1 MTAPAKK
8 TPAPGPRP
16 VPDDA
21 GAKAKAKPSKKAA
34 PAKEAKEAKS
44 PPKPVADGKVIERLR
59 KQRMLGLAK
68 RLGLF
73 VLLPTLVAA
82 IYYGGVAS
90 DQYESHAQF
99 TVHSVEASAGA
110 GLDGLLGGLAG
121 GASRDT
127 LIVRDHI
134 LSRDMLAQLDEEHG
148 FSEAWKAPAIDV
160 VARLPADA
168 TFEDAFEHYQDHVFV
183 EYDSNSGVLTLVVRA
198 PDPAMSK
205 TFAKA
210 ILAHSENRVNE
221 LSLRERADR
230 TRYAE
235 EQVAKSEARL
245 AEARKAVLE
254 QQKNNAELSPQAEAG
269 ASMAI
274 RTSLEGELARARANL
289 MELQS
294 FMTADAPKVKAAR
307 QRVKALSA
315 QIGAEKSRVLGP
327 KGDGGLAESMA
338 EFEAAMV
345 EKEFAEAAYRSAMTT
360 LELARADAAR
370 QHRYLAVIAA
380 PSLPDESTY
389 PERWLGVLTVF
400 LMSFLLMGIGSLLI
414 ASVREHARV

>member
-1 MTAPAKK
+1 MTAPATKK
-8 TPAPGPRP
+8 GAAPGPRP

-21 GAKAKAKPSKKAA
+21 ATAKTKPTPTKKHEPSKKVE
-34 PAKEAKEAKS
+34 PA
-44 PPKPVADGKVIERLR
+44 PKPVADGKVIERLR
-59 KQRMLGLAK
+59 RQRMMGLAK
-68 RLGLF
+68 RFALF
-73 VLLPTLVAA
+73 VLLPTVLSA
-82 IYYGGVAS
+82 IYFGAIAS

-99 TVHSVEASAGA
+99 TVHSVEAKGGV

-134 LSRDMLAQLDEEHG
+134 LSRDMLAELDEELS
-148 FSEAWKAPAIDV
+148 FTEIWKSEAVDPI
-160 VARLPADA
+160 ARMPQDA
-168 TFEDAFEHYQDHVFV
+168 SFEEAFEHYQDHVFV

-198 PDPAMSK
+198 PDATQAK
-205 TFAKA
+205 TFAEA

-245 AEARKAVLE
+245 AEARQAVLE
-254 QQKNNAELSPQAEAG
+254 QQQNNAELSPQAEAG

-274 RTSLEGELARARANL
+274 RTSLESELARARANL

-307 QRVKALSA
+307 ERVKALSA
-315 QIGAEKSRVLGP
+315 QVGAEKSRVVGP
-327 KGDGGLAESMA
+327 KGDGGFAKSMA

-370 QHRYLAVIAA
+370 QHRYLAIIAA

-389 PERWLGVLTVF
+389 PERGLGVLTVF

>member
-8 TPAPGPRP
+8 DAARGPRP
-16 VPDDA
+16 VPDQA
-21 GAKAKAKPSKKAA
+21 SPKAKEKRKPSEKAA
-34 PAKEAKEAKS
+34 PAKDPKPS
-44 PPKPVADGKVIERLR
+44 PKPVADGKVIERLR
-59 KQRMLGLAK
+59 RQRMFGLAK
-68 RLGLF
+68 RLALF
-73 VLLPTLVAA
+73 VVLPTLLATA
-82 IYYGGVAS
+82 YYGAVAS

-110 GLDGLLGGLAG
+110 GLDGLLGGLTG
-121 GASRDT
+121 GGSRDT

-148 FSEAWKAPAIDV
+148 FSEAWKAPSLDAI
-160 VARLPADA
+160 ARLPADA

-183 EYDSNSGVLTLVVRA
+183 DYDSNSGVLTLVVRA

-205 TFAKA
+205 TFAEA
-210 ILAHSENRVNE
+210 ILAHSEARVNE

-245 AEARKAVLE
+245 TKARKAVLE
-254 QQKNNAELSPQAEAG
+254 QQTSNAELSPQAEAG
-269 ASMAI
+269 ASMAV
-274 RTSLEGELARARANL
+274 RTSLEGELARARAEL

-307 QRVKALSA
+307 QRVRALSA
-315 QIGAEKSRVLGP
+315 QVGAEKSRVVGP
-327 KGDGGLAESMA
+327 KGDGLAKSMA
-338 EFEAAMV
+338 EFEEAMV